1 MTDLRM
7 PAYGI
12 SDAGGTVIRWLKQT
26 GDAVQAG
33 ESLVLVETEKA
44 AVELEAPATGI
55 LREIRVLEGHVSVAQ
70 LLAVIEDET
79 AAGETLISRPTPA
92 EPAKAGFA
100 AVGAPEA
107 PTVPRGR
114 SRPSGLSA
122 EPNVRAAPAA
132 RRLARKHGID
142 LAGIRGTGPRGRIVR
157 ADVERQI
164 GGRRVDLQS
173 PTSRGQVVQEMTG
186 RLEVAPPGAA
196 EREELSQIRR
206 VVAQRMIESATIPQ
220 FHLTVDVDA
229 GVLLKAQRERRQA
242 GRRVSIT
249 AFLVKALAES
259 LERNR
264 RFNASWKG
272 DHIEIHRQVNI
283 NVAVATDRGLLVPVL
298 RDCASQTID
307 EIDEQLS
314 GLVDRARKGRTRP
327 EEFAGGTFTLS
338 NLGMYGIREFNGL
351 INPPQSALLAVG
363 EIRERPFVN
372 QGVIGIRSEMSLT
385 LAADHRVVDGAE
397 AAQFLDSLRKSL
409 TRL

>member
-1 MTDLRM
+1 MTELRM

-55 LREIRVLEGHVSVAQ
+55 LREICVLEGHVAVAQ
-70 LLAVIEDET
+70 LLAVIEDGA
-79 AAGETLISRPTPA
+79 AAGESPISRPTPA
-92 EPAKAGFA
+92 EPAK
-100 AVGAPEA
+100 VGSVAEGVPEA
-107 PTVPRGR
+107 PAVPRGR
-114 SRPSGLSA
+114 ARSAGLSA

-157 ADVERQI
+157 ADVERRI
-164 GGRRVDLQS
+164 GGRSGDFQS
-173 PTSRGQVVQEMTG
+173 PTSRGRVAQKMTG

-372 QGVIGIRSEMSLT
+372 QGVIGIRSQMSLT

>member
-1 MTDLRM
+1 MTELRM

-26 GDAVQAG
+26 GDDVQAG

-55 LREIRVLEGHVSVAQ
+55 LREICVLEGHVAVAQ
-70 LLAVIEDET
+70 LLAVIEDEA
-79 AAGETLISRPTPA
+79 AAGEFPISRPAPA
-92 EPAKAGFA
+92 EPAK
-100 AVGAPEA
+100 VGSVAKGVPEA
-107 PTVPRGR
+107 PAVPRGR
-114 SRPSGLSA
+114 ARSAGLSA
-122 EPNVRAAPAA
+122 EPNVRVAPAA

-157 ADVERQI
+157 ADVERRI
-164 GGRRVDLQS
+164 GGRSGDFQS
-173 PTSRGQVVQEMTG
+173 PTSRGRVAKKMTG
-186 RLEVAPPGAA
+186 RLEVAPPGAT

-206 VVAQRMIESATIPQ
+206 VVAQRMTESATIPQ

-229 GVLLKAQRERRQA
+229 GALLKAQRERRQS
-242 GRRVSIT
+242 GRPVSIT
-249 AFLVKALAES
+249 ALLVKVLAEL
-259 LERNR
+259 LERNP

-272 DHIEIHRQVNI
+272 DHIEIYRHVNI

-372 QGVIGIRSEMSLT
+372 QGVIGIRSQMSLT